1 MTEKKPLRFV
11 AKAIMGVQ
19 LRGTGPLIQLSDDMV
34 GSFIEESGQDRADI
48 IRDTKEMTSR
58 TTLANLEDILE
69 GASHGLDG
77 ELIFKQVNQSIIA
90 LDSDMADVLLPALWK
105 RWMRQELP
113 RNPRFFLIE
122 SNNESPIAG
131 YRKIVGD
138 QHYAWAECRY
148 PALKLGKTFHV
159 VGHLY
164 ALCSDGALRPMPY
177 PDLNFGL
184 EEGW

>member
-19 LRGTGPLIQLSDDMV
+19 LRGKGPLIQLSDQMIAA
-34 GSFIEESGQDRADI
+34 FIEESGQDRADI

-58 TTLANLEDILE
+58 TTLANLDDILE
-69 GASHGLDG
+69 GASNSLNG
-77 ELIFKQVNQSIIA
+77 ELIFKKVNQSIIA

-105 RWMRQELP
+105 RWMRPELP

-148 PALKLGKTFHV
+148 PARKLGKTFMV
-159 VGHLY
+159 ASHLY

-177 PDLNFGL
+177 PDPMHGV
-184 EEGW
+184 EEAE